1 MSHIFY
7 YIILTLISETIANTS
22 FKYLLHINNNNLHTN
37 LGKIYILYTL
47 VIKHLKF
54 DFATQSLKK
63 KYLLQLDNKVYQNTK
78 ESSLAIFCSCW
89 TLQILY
95 DLTKYPKSVSTG
107 ISKKV
112 DFYCYTKV
120 TCIKSGFIYI

>member
-63 KYLLQLDNKVYQNTK
+63 KYLLQLNNKVYQNTK
-78 ESSLAIFCSCW
+78 ESSLAIFSSC
-89 TLQILY
+89 
-95 DLTKYPKSVSTG
+95 
-107 ISKKV
+107 
-112 DFYCYTKV
+112 
-120 TCIKSGFIYI
+120 